1 MTRITIESVSFSHNH
16 PFRRFQGL
24 EVPFAPGITL
34 ICGHNGIGKST
45 ILGLLASC
53 SGLPTRA
60 VKTYLG
66 KTFNANIGEIIY
78 IDFATEIEPRLAAN
92 AVSEPLLT
100 YSVGGAPFQK
110 KCSLTRKKGAKRARS
125 VPRSV
130 PYGAAKIGDVA
141 ITKDQKVP
149 LPTLYLGMI
158 RMLPVGEVLE
168 SRLSTAAEADWH
180 EDDKRLVERFMG
192 KVIGHAG
199 GAKAGGQISVNHVLQ
214 TKKLSAHPEYPYSPR
229 SVSIGQDSLGA
240 IAAGLASFQRLKRE
254 MGAGYPGG
262 LLIIDELDAG
272 FHPHAIRLLVQE
284 LRRLAKELSLQIV
297 ATTHS
302 TRLIEAVHP
311 QGPVKTP
318 GSHDR
323 VVYLQ
328 DTLKPELDPTLDLAA
343 ILADMDVAPVEAAHA
358 SKARL
363 YFEDAEAV
371 EVFKAV
377 TSPTVVERLEKKHGV
392 VLEPVDLGVGCD
404 SLAKLPKRDPYFGT
418 VVLVADGDVDP
429 GDAPA
434 NLAALPSDGVSNGN
448 QGPSPERTLLRYIR
462 RLRAEDKSAHK
473 AAWDRLKPL
482 GVNSRDRLDMFLGD
496 PDLAPERDRK
506 YLKKWWKG
514 HADQFKAWG
523 LYELW
528 AEANPR
534 RMAAYEK
541 ALEDA
546 LDAAMKARRTM
557 VVKIRRG
564 EALD

>member
-16 PFRRFQGL
+16 PFRKFLGL
-24 EVPFAPGITL
+24 EVPFASGITL

-92 AVSEPLLT
+92 AISEPLLT
-100 YSVGGAPFQK
+100 YSIGGSLFQK

-130 PYGAAKIGDVA
+130 PYEAAKIGDVA

-158 RMLPVGEVLE
+158 RMLPIGEVLE
-168 SRLSTAAEADWH
+168 SRLSPAADADWH

-192 KVIGHAG
+192 KVIGQPG
-199 GAKAGGQISVNHVLQ
+199 GAKTGGQISVNHVLQ

-240 IAAGLASFQRLKRE
+240 IAAGLASFQRLKRD
-254 MGAGYPGG
+254 MGAAYPGG
-262 LLIIDELDAG
+262 LLIVDELDAS

-284 LRRLAKELSLQIV
+284 LRRLSKELSLQIV

-318 GSHDR
+318 GSRDA

-328 DTLKPELDPTLDLAA
+328 DTLKPEFDPALDLAA
-343 ILADMDVAPVEAAHA
+343 ILADMDVAPVEAAHTP
-358 SKARL
+358 KARL

-377 TSPTVVERLEKKHGV
+377 TPPEAIERLEKKHGV
-392 VLEPVDLGVGCD
+392 VIEPVHLGVGCD
-404 SLAKLPKRDPYFGT
+404 SLAKLVERDPYFRT
-418 VVLVADGDVDP
+418 VVLLADGDVDP
-429 GDAPA
+429 AGAPP

-448 QGPSPERTLLRYIR
+448 QGASPERTLLRYIR
-462 RLRAEDKSAHK
+462 RLRTEDKGAHQ
-473 AAWDRLKPL
+473 AAWERLKAL
-482 GVNSRDRLDMFLGD
+482 GVNSRDRLDIFLGD
-496 PDLAPERDRK
+496 QDLSPERDRK
-506 YLKKWWKG
+506 YLKRWWTG
-514 HADQFKAWG
+514 HAKQFEAWR

-528 AEANPR
+528 AAAHPQ
-534 RMAAYEK
+534 RMAEYEK

-557 VVKIRRG
+557 VTKIRRG
-564 EALD
+564 EPMD